1 MESNN
6 KIRRIAQS
14 CVRPILCNVI
24 SKIVKNTLI
33 LILKRTLRE
42 MRETQKE
49 LELRNEYVKIF
60 KENTEKKIY
69 LSLLPSRM
77 CCCGK

>member
-14 CVRPILCNVI
+14 CVGPILCNVI